1 MCLYFA
7 QTHFF
12 CTFGA
17 NYKRLYMEKIIGR
30 KVEIKALQQYAKSG
44 KSEFVAIFGRRR
56 VGKTFLV
63 KKIFGDKL
71 AFNFTGMAN
80 VNLKVQLTNFRNELS
95 RQMGKR
101 QPMPS
106 GWLDAFEQLRNYLS
120 VLPKGKRKYVFID
133 DMPWL
138 DTPRSNFLPALE
150 HFWNNWAAWEDDI
163 MLIVCGSATSWITN
177 KLINNHGGL
186 HNRVTRQLYL
196 PPFTLKETK
205 ELCNSNGIVWREKE
219 IAECYMVMGGIPY
232 YIDQIQKGESLAQCI
247 DRLFFSPEGTFRYEF
262 DNLYK
267 SLFMHS
273 ENYIDVVKALAGKK
287 AGLSRQEIIQ
297 ATKISNG
304 QGITTILSDLQ
315 RCDFIRV
322 ISKEESGRNAIY
334 QLIDSFTLFY
344 LCLMSKNKLKDS
356 HFWSHSLLG
365 AEHHAWAGLAFEL
378 LCIRHVE
385 QIKHALG
392 ISGVLTQNYSWRSK
406 KKEGGAQIDL
416 VIDRADNCVNIV
428 EIKFVSEPFA
438 ITADYE
444 QKLLNKVNCFMEE
457 TKSKKTPLLTM
468 LTTMGIKEGTH
479 SDIIQNEITLSDL
492 FE

>member
-1 MCLYFA
+1 
-7 QTHFF
+7 
-12 CTFGA
+12 
-17 NYKRLYMEKIIGR
+17 
-30 KVEIKALQQYAKSG
+30 
-44 KSEFVAIFGRRR
+44 
-56 VGKTFLV
+56 
-63 KKIFGDKL
+63 
-71 AFNFTGMAN
+71 
-80 VNLKVQLTNFRNELS
+80 
-95 RQMGKR
+95 
-101 QPMPS
+101 
-106 GWLDAFEQLRNYLS
+106 
-120 VLPKGKRKYVFID
+120 
-133 DMPWL
+133 
-138 DTPRSNFLPALE
+138 
-150 HFWNNWAAWEDDI
+150 

-186 HNRVTRQLYL
+186 HNRVTRQVYL
-196 PPFTLKETK
+196 PPFNLKECK
-205 ELCNSNGIVWREKE
+205 ELCASNGLAWREKD

-232 YIDQIQKGESLAQCI
+232 YIDQIQKGESLAQSI

-267 SLFMHS
+267 SLFTHS
-273 ENYIDVVKALAGKK
+273 ENYIDVVKALVGKR

-297 ATKISNG
+297 ATGIANG
-304 QGITTILSDLQ
+304 QGLTTILSDLQ

-322 ISKEESGRNAIY
+322 VSKEESGRNAIY

-344 LCLMSKNKLKDS
+344 LCLMSKNKLKDP

-365 AEHHAWAGLAFEL
+365 AEHHVWAGLAFEL
-378 LCIRHVE
+378 LCARHVE
-385 QIKHALG
+385 QIKKALG

-406 KKEGGAQIDL
+406 LKEGGAQIDL

-428 EIKFVSEPFA
+428 EIKFVSGPFE

-468 LTTMGIKEGTH
+468 LTTMGIKEGSHT
-479 SDIIQNEITLSDL
+479 DIVQSEVTLSDL